1 MGKNSITILIADDEP
16 EMRKALGELL
26 AEEGYNLA
34 FAESG
39 AETLTKARDVM
50 PDLILLDVMMPDMD
64 GFATCQSLRA
74 DEVLA
79 QVPIIMVTS
88 MGDRASRLR
97 SFESG
102 ADDYVTKPIDQ
113 PELLARVRTTT
124 RLNRYRKLLEEQ
136 TSRETAEKALQR
148 SLEEIARSQQLLL
161 ALSQAAQTV
170 QRARTPNEV
179 YKTIGDEIV
188 KLGYHALVFTL
199 TEDKE
204 HLVTTHVTFKPDLLQ
219 TAEKLLG
226 VAAQGYCFPLKPG
239 SIYQHILAKSETT
252 FTILDAKSIVDA
264 LPKATRPLASKL
276 VDLLGLGKSI
286 FAPLQV
292 DSEMYGLMTVL
303 GDDLQET
310 DIPAI
315 TAFASQAAIAIEN
328 TRLYQT
334 AQQERDK
341 AQRYLDI
348 TSVLFVAIDTQGK
361 IVLIN
366 RKGCDTLERKEEEI
380 LGKNWFNTCLP
391 VQVRESVKAVFNQL
405 MTGEIKPVEYHENPV
420 LTKSGE
426 ERLIAWHNTVL
437 RDEAGNIVGILS
449 SGEDITERKQA
460 ERALTK
466 TQALLK
472 SVIEQSPVA
481 MAIATPDGTITTF
494 NNACLELLGIDDES
508 DMQAGLNLL
517 KMQRSWQDYD
527 VDGHPI
533 PVEELPLTLAIQG
546 KTTMGKEMRCV
557 RKDGTERWEIVNS
570 TPIYDKD
577 GKLIAGFVIFPDI
590 TEQKRTQKALH
601 IQRDLGVAL
610 GATRDLTGALD
621 QVLEAMC
628 QLEEI
633 DSGGLYLVDVPAG
646 ELHLVAHKGLS
657 AEFLKSASHHD
668 ADTTKGYLALVK
680 QPIYQSVSAFPP
692 PIERLFQSEGLRILA
707 AVPIMYEDKTIATL
721 NISSHTHDEMSNN
734 TRRVIETTAAQLGG
748 VIAHLRV
755 EEALRESE
763 EKHRTLFETMTQGVL
778 YWNTEGRV
786 IAANPAAERILGLTL
801 GQLQSKA
808 PVDPRWKLIRQDG
821 AEVLG
826 EALPAIAA
834 LRSGEE
840 MHDATLMFFNPVLD
854 SYRWINV
861 NATPLLRPGENIPY
875 RAYTILEDI
884 TERVQA
890 EAETKQRNRELAA
903 LNEIGQAIVSTLDLQ
918 KTLTIIADHTTRLM
932 GMAAT
937 SVALVDEA
945 NDDLY
950 FAAASGEGSD
960 FIVGQRLALGQGVAG
975 WVVQHGEP
983 VLIPDVTQDDRWYSD
998 FDTEGSFSTRSILC
1012 VPLKSK
1018 GRIIGTIE
1026 AINKEYGFNQDD
1038 LHLLNALVAP
1048 VSTAIENA
1056 RLFEQVRTGRE
1067 QLRTLSRRLVEMQ
1080 EAERAHVARELHDET
1095 GQALSSMLLNLGL
1108 LEQEADQP
1116 KMVITRTNE
1125 MIMMVDDMLE
1135 NLHRLAMNLRP
1146 ATLDHLGLIPALEQ
1160 YIETFNQQHRIK
1172 AQFEAVGLSK
1182 ERLPPEVETALYRI
1196 VQESLT
1202 NVVRHARATQADVLV
1217 ERRGDKV
1224 VTIIEDNGVG
1234 FDSESAMQTS
1244 RLGLVGMR
1252 ERAEMLNGKLV
1263 IESSPGSG
1271 TTILVEVPYGNTATQ
1286 F

>member
-1 MGKNSITILIADDEP
+1 MGKNSITILIVDDEP

-26 AEEGYNLA
+26 AEEDYNLA

-50 PDLILLDVMMPDMD
+50 PDLILLDVMMLDMD

-74 DEVLA
+74 DEILA
-79 QVPIIMVTS
+79 QVPIIMVTA
-88 MGDRASRLR
+88 MGDRASLLR
-97 SFESG
+97 GFESG

-113 PELLARVRTTT
+113 PELLARVHTTT

-161 ALSQAAQTV
+161 ALSQAAQAV
-170 QRARTPNEV
+170 QRARTPDEV

-199 TEDKE
+199 TEDNE
-204 HLVTTHVTFKPDLLQ
+204 HLVTRHVTFKPDLLQ

-226 VAAQGYCFPLKPG
+226 FSAQGYRFPMKPG
-239 SIYQHILAKSETT
+239 SIYQRILAKGVAT
-252 FTILDAKSIVDA
+252 FTTLDAKSIVDA
-264 LPKATRPLASKL
+264 LSKAIHPLAGKL

-292 DSEMYGLMTVL
+292 GSEMYGLMTVL
-303 GDDLQET
+303 SNDLQET
-310 DIPAI
+310 DVPAI

-341 AQRYLDI
+341 AQRYLDV
-348 TSVLFVAIDTQGK
+348 TSVLFVALDTQGK

-391 VQVRESVKAVFNQL
+391 VQIRERVRPVFNQL
-405 MTGEIKPVEYHENPV
+405 IAGEIEPVEYYENPV

-437 RDEAGNIVGILS
+437 RNEAGNIVGTLS

-460 ERALTK
+460 ERALAE

-481 MAIATPDGTITTF
+481 MAIATPDGTITTY
-494 NNACLELLGIDDES
+494 NDACLELLGIDDEP
-508 DMQAGLNLL
+508 DLQAGSNLL
-517 KMQRSWQDYD
+517 KMRRTWQDYD
-527 VDGHPI
+527 VDDHPI
-533 PVEELPLTLAIQG
+533 PAEELPLALAIQG
-546 KTTMGKEMRCV
+546 KTTLRKEMRCV
-557 RKDGTERWEIVNS
+557 RKDGTERWEIVDS
-570 TPIYDKD
+570 APIYDKD

-590 TEQKRTQKALH
+590 TEQKQA
-601 IQRDLGVAL
+601 
-610 GATRDLTGALD
+610 
-621 QVLEAMC
+621 
-628 QLEEI
+628 
-633 DSGGLYLVDVPAG
+633 
-646 ELHLVAHKGLS
+646 
-657 AEFLKSASHHD
+657 
-668 ADTTKGYLALVK
+668 
-680 QPIYQSVSAFPP
+680 
-692 PIERLFQSEGLRILA
+692 
-707 AVPIMYEDKTIATL
+707 
-721 NISSHTHDEMSNN
+721 
-734 TRRVIETTAAQLGG
+734 
-748 VIAHLRV
+748 

-763 EKHRTLFETMTQGVL
+763 ERHRTLFETMTQGVL
-778 YWNTEGRV
+778 YWNTEGKV

-801 GQLQSKA
+801 DQLQGKA
-808 PVDPRWKLIRQDG
+808 PVDPRWKLIHQDG

-840 MHDATLMFFNPVLD
+840 MHDATFMFFNPVLD
-854 SYRWINV
+854 SYHWINV
-861 NATPLLRPGENIPY
+861 NATPLLRPGEDTPH

-890 EAETKQRNRELAA
+890 EAETKQRNQELAA
-903 LNEIGQAIVSTLDLQ
+903 LNEIGQAIVSSLDLQ

-950 FAAASGEGSD
+950 FAAASGEGAD

-975 WVVQHGEP
+975 WVVQRGEP
-983 VLIPDVTQDDRWYSD
+983 VLIPDVTQDDRWYGD
-998 FDTEGSFSTRSILC
+998 FDAEGGFSTRSILC

-1018 GRIIGTIE
+1018 GRIIGAIE
-1026 AINKEYGFNQDD
+1026 AINKEYGFNKDD

-1116 KMVITRTNE
+1116 KMVIIRTNE

-1160 YIETFNQQHRIK
+1160 YIETFNQQHRMK
-1172 AQFEAVGLSK
+1172 AQFEAVGLSQG
-1182 ERLPPEVETALYRI
+1182 RLPPEVETALYRI

-1202 NVVRHARATQADVLV
+1202 NVVRHAQATQADVLV

-1244 RLGLVGMR
+1244 RLGLLGMR

-1263 IESSPGSG
+1263 IESSPGLG